1 MTLLATRN
9 SAGDFPR
16 IIRMIEQGLIDT
28 APWITHRCALWE
40 VSSLFPELPRAKHC
54 VKAMIEVAGA

>member
-28 APWITHRCALWE
+28 APWITHRWVVC
-40 VSSLFPELPRAKHC
+40 
-54 VKAMIEVAGA
+54 

>member
-28 APWITHRCALWE
+28 APWITHRAEASALPE
-40 VSSLFPELPRAKHC
+40 VFPGWLEPASGVL
-54 VKAMIEVAGA
+54 KAIVSF